1 MANPL
6 RFRRSDS
13 RWTADRVRAAIRDP
27 LDANLGVADGP
38 PWFAPPDGWSARRFD
53 VKNGDTALFCWSDD
67 TEVGY
72 WLGNTE
78 TPQSLW
84 GTDKESFAEAPGSVS
99 TWAQEEFLAEL
110 HDDEPWLAPYETISW
125 FFLPVLC
132 SKDGRHST
140 RAFLRD
146 HAMGFPDTDRDAAL
160 RYYEEFLA
168 TGVLD
173 EYRHLMAGK
182 LGTSEH
188 VDRTRMRA
196 AMAEFTVARLLHLA
210 GYEVTP
216 EIDVTT
222 GHSLDYRA
230 SRDGQSTL
238 VEVTR
243 PLPPA
248 DRSADSPITAIR
260 ETAATKTGGQLA
272 RHGGGATLVVDC
284 SSFGYDAWEQ
294 IQTARP
300 ELGHRPALV
309 FWTRPTCSVEYYDQ
323 GKVPLDLAP
332 LVTG

>member
-6 RFRRSDS
+6 RFRRSDD
-13 RWTADRVRAAIRDP
+13 RWTAGRVRAELRDP
-27 LDANLGVADGP
+27 LDANLGTDAGP
-38 PWFAPPDGWSARRFD
+38 PWFAPPADWRARRFD
-53 VKNGDTALFCWSDD
+53 VDNGDTALFCWRDD
-67 TEVGY
+67 RGY

-78 TPQSLW
+78 TPEALW
-84 GTDKESFAEAPGSVS
+84 RTEKESFAEAPTAVS
-99 TWAQEEFLAEL
+99 EWAQREFLAEL
-110 HDDEPWLAPYETISW
+110 HEDEPWLAAYPTISR
-125 FFLPVLC
+125 FFLSVLC
-132 SKDGRHST
+132 SKDGREST
-140 RAFLRD
+140 RSFMRD
-146 HAMGFPDTDRDAAL
+146 HAMGFPETDRDDAL

-173 EYRHLMAGK
+173 SHRHEMAGK
-182 LGTSEH
+182 LGTSNH

-230 SRDGQSTL
+230 VRDGEGTL

-248 DRSADSPITAIR
+248 ERNAGSPVAAVR
-260 ETAATKTGGQLA
+260 ETAATKAAGQLS

-284 SSFGYDAWEQ
+284 SSFSRPAWDAVRSAESD
-294 IQTARP
+294 
-300 ELGHRPALV
+300 LGHRPAIV
-309 FWTRPTCSVEYYDQ
+309 FWTRPDGPFEYYTL
-323 GKVPLDLAP
+323 GSVPIDLAP
-332 LVTG
+332 MPA